1 MLALSE
7 ESWVKAGHAWRA
19 RPQVH
24 LTPREADRTLFDRQH
39 RQKAGWRED
48 RDPYE
53 LSQVQQVSIPGHD
66 EIGVP
71 GLGGF
76 EDSVIVGIPGD
87 NERLGGGDDDGG
99 GTKVL

>member
-1 MLALSE
+1 M
-7 ESWVKAGHAWRA
+7 KAGHAWRA
-19 RPQVH
+19 RPLAH
-24 LTPREADRTLFDRQH
+24 LTPREAERTLFDRQQ

-48 RDPYE
+48 RNAYE
-53 LSQVQQVSIPGHD
+53 LSQVQQVPVPGDD

-76 EDSVIVGIPGD
+76 KDSVIVGVPGD
-87 NERLGGGDDDGG
+87 NERLGRGDDHGG